1 MQVPQTEQF
10 SQEEVK
16 PEILP
21 VIEVYQPERDP
32 FAPGEAVAA
41 GEKKPVAAGHTQKKR
56 DPFRPK
62 SFAAETV
69 ETEWEAAGEVT
80 VENVQ
85 EDINLP
91 VLEGLVL
98 ELSALDRCWLDV
110 FVDGQRVLR
119 TNVPAR
125 EYLHWQGK
133 QVELARG
140 RAWAVQVTVNGQELG
155 LLENL
160 VAQLENGFTVPGVE
174 ITLSASIRAGFC
186 GSTL

>member
-1 MQVPQTEQF
+1 M
-10 SQEEVK
+10 
-16 PEILP
+16 
-21 VIEVYQPERDP
+21 
-32 FAPGEAVAA
+32 
-41 GEKKPVAAGHTQKKR
+41 
-56 DPFRPK
+56 
-62 SFAAETV
+62 
-69 ETEWEAAGEVT
+69 
-80 VENVQ
+80 
-85 EDINLP
+85 
-91 VLEGLVL
+91 L

-133 QVELARG
+133 QVELAQVG

-174 ITLSASIRAGFC
+174 ITLERKYPGGVLVGLRFSVQE
-186 GSTL
+186 